1 MLSMNIKII
10 LMLASAIGLLGIG
23 WQVSNWRTGAKE
35 SAENRALLEKAIT
48 DFNAA
53 RDELNAEIRR
63 LSEFNEET
71 SVADG
76 KLIVGLDSLNRR
88 VREIKDEIK
97 NVDTGTAVFSPDA
110 DRLFYDA
117 YRAATGEAADPAS
130 SEADSGND
138 SERAATAST
147 GNLSAP
153 PRGTN

>member
-1 MLSMNIKII
+1 MNIKII
-10 LMLASAIGLLGIG
+10 IMLASAIGLLGIG

-35 SAENRALLEKAIT
+35 SAENRALLEQAIT

-76 KLIVGLDSLNRR
+76 KLLVGLDSLSRR

-110 DRLFYDA
+110 DRLFDDA
-117 YRAATGEAADPAS
+117 YRAATGEAVDPAS
-130 SEADSGND
+130 GEADGSDD
-138 SERAATAST
+138 SERAAAPAP

-153 PRGTN
+153 ARSAN